1 MTPRQKAHILKMIG
15 DTQSLERELED
26 NPDHKSYQAI
36 RLRIQVA
43 RLNLEAAIA
52 GGELETKQ

>member
-1 MTPRQKAHILKMIG
+1 MTPGQRAHIVKMIG
-15 DTQSLERELED
+15 DMKSLETELED

-52 GGELETKQ
+52 GGELETRQ